1 MISICDMVQK
11 LVEHEINV
19 KVSRE
24 YDQDIWKIHAQ
35 KGDNSG
41 VWTVS
46 ADNVE
51 TAYLSHDTI
60 QLMTVSAII
69 KYFEQKEREKEHEM
83 KNNKQTFT
91 RDDLKPGYVVQLR
104 NGTFRSVQMV
114 GRETLIVTDG
124 VLEWG
129 YLSRGWDIDMDST
142 DRGGKTFPAITYDK
156 TKDIVAVYGYVQGTE
171 YYARECGSIS
181 SDHRP
186 LLWSR
191 QEVKKMTVEEIE
203 KELGYKVEIVS
214 D

>member
-11 LVEHEINV
+11 LVEHEIKV

-24 YDQDIWKIHAQ
+24 YDQDIWQIHAK

-41 VWTVS
+41 VWAVS

-51 TAYLSHDTI
+51 LAYLSHDTI
-60 QLMTVSAII
+60 RLMTVNAII
-69 KYFEQKEREKEHEM
+69 NYFEQKEREKEHEM

-91 RDDLKPGYVVQLR
+91 RDDLKPGYIIKLR
-104 NGTFRSVQMV
+104 NGIFRTIQMV
-114 GRETLIVTDG
+114 GRETLIATDG
-124 VLEWG
+124 ISNWE

-142 DRGGKTFPAITYDK
+142 DRGGKTFPHVTYDK

-171 YYARECGSIS
+171 YYAHCGYLS